1 MRAYL
6 ATVERSTW
14 SLRAIS
20 AWGTPCLS
28 SLLISCCLGI
38 GIVNIL
44 SFPSPAGCNRRMSRC
59 FATREYNRRG
69 GPVPLSMRGHPADH
83 VGNQLPTLREN
94 AAEPVG
100 KTLNINS
107 TGAGAGHILGRQ
119 PWRHRGARAPQ
130 RSRNP
135 VHRPRVHH
143 QGQGV
148 RHAAIDRH
156 GRRPLRQRHGRVRQ
170 RSVQGRARLAAQAL
184 RRSEGFGTGDVPM
197 GLVAGT
203 RSDCTSPW
211 ATGHRKRWKPSIM
224 RTKRHKPPHCKGG
237 TKIRPLQSWMSGS
250 CGCEIDVRAG
260 KA

>member
-1 MRAYL
+1 MQSSMRAYL

-107 TGAGAGHILGRQ
+107 RRWSRPYPGSPTMAA
-119 PWRHRGARAPQ
+119 PRG
-130 RSRNP
+130 SCTT
-135 VHRPRVHH
+135 
-143 QGQGV
+143 
-148 RHAAIDRH
+148 AITESSTSASCTPPGSGSSACCH
-156 GRRPLRQRHGRVRQ
+156 GWRPLRQRHGRVRQ

-237 TKIRPLQSWMSGS
+237 TKIRPLQS
-250 CGCEIDVRAG
+250 
-260 KA
+260 

>member
-1 MRAYL
+1 MQSSMRAYL
-6 ATVERSTW
+6 ATVERSTC

-107 TGAGAGHILGRQ
+107 RRWSRPYPGSPTMAA
-119 PWRHRGARAPQ
+119 PRGSCTTAITESSTSASCTPPG
-130 RSRNP
+130 SGSSACC
-135 VHRPRVHH
+135 HRPARSATPTTTPWPSPSTE
-143 QGQGV
+143 
-148 RHAAIDRH
+148 RT
-156 GRRPLRQRHGRVRQ
+156 RPSSSG
-170 RSVQGRARLAAQAL
+170 GA
-184 RRSEGFGTGDVPM
+184 
-197 GLVAGT
+197 
-203 RSDCTSPW
+203 SPS
-211 ATGHRKRWKPSIM
+211 PI
-224 RTKRHKPPHCKGG
+224 
-237 TKIRPLQSWMSGS
+237 
-250 CGCEIDVRAG
+250 
-260 KA
+260 